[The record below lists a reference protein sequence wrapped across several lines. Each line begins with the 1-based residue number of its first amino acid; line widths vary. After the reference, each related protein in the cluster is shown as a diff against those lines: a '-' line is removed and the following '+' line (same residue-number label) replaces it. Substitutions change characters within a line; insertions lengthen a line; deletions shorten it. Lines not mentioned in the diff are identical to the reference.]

1 MRYQSFHHLCFV
13 PSQKVISKFLEC
25 IIVMICDNLVHCDNL
40 NVILV
45 PDPFKFILNY
55 SNSS

>member
-1 MRYQSFHHLCFV
+1 MNEISVIFTIYVLCLV
-13 PSQKVISKFLEC
+13 KSDLLIYKC
-25 IIVMICDNLVHCDNL
+25 IIVMICDNL
-40 NVILV
+40 NVIFV